1 MVAGKLT
8 HILELLGDAP
18 LIMYENWGYEYF
30 CPKSDPRCVIA
41 LIYIERESLGKRV
54 HTLLTLSCCSFKGG
68 HVRPHSSEEDSSS
81 ESLENDDLVT
91 LPHPLARKSAPEPL
105 LTASTSNPLQKLSD
119 IRKSDRTRVDRM
131 SKVKPDARPKK
142 PAQFV
147 DSSSSEESS
156 NPSLPLP
163 EGGPFPAPPAIISDP
178 LGVDSVHVDPLGLV
192 HQDGLLGER
201 RRSDSESSSSLEGAD
216 GGLGGTEVVFHALP
230 EIPGIDVGSAHL
242 KEIEKVY

>member
-1 MVAGKLT
+1 M
-8 HILELLGDAP
+8 
-18 LIMYENWGYEYF
+18 
-30 CPKSDPRCVIA
+30 
-41 LIYIERESLGKRV
+41 
-54 HTLLTLSCCSFKGG
+54 
-68 HVRPHSSEEDSSS
+68 RPHSSEEDSSS

-105 LTASTSNPLQKLSD
+105 VTTSTSKSSQKLSD
-119 IRKSDRTRVDRM
+119 IRKSDRTRVDRT
-131 SKVKPDARPKK
+131 SKIKPDARPKK

-147 DSSSSEESS
+147 GSESLSSSSEESS

-163 EGGPFPAPPAIISDP
+163 EGGPFPAPPAIVSDP

-201 RRSDSESSSSLEGAD
+201 RRNDSESSSSLEGGD
-216 GGLGGTEVVFHALP
+216 EGLGGTEVGFHALP

-242 KEIEKVY
+242 KKEVEKV